1 MAPAQVAHYDHLA
14 DFSRSDNARG
24 EKYMVLLLAAEEG
37 ESIGLKCARWA
48 LFLDAA
54 WTDDIQVMLMVC
66 QKANFDYKSKAA
78 IDVAQK
84 NQ

>member
-1 MAPAQVAHYDHLA
+1 MFPPSS
-14 DFSRSDNARG
+14 F
-24 EKYMVLLLAAEEG
+24 VLCWFLFLF
-37 ESIGLKCARWA
+37 C
-48 LFLDAA
+48 FLDAA

-78 IDVAQK
+78 IDVVAQE

>member
-1 MAPAQVAHYDHLA
+1 MHTVGPERFQSA
-14 DFSRSDNARG
+14 
-24 EKYMVLLLAAEEG
+24 
-37 ESIGLKCARWA
+37 CAVDDRTALTASLPWQSPWA

-78 IDVAQK
+78 IDVAQE